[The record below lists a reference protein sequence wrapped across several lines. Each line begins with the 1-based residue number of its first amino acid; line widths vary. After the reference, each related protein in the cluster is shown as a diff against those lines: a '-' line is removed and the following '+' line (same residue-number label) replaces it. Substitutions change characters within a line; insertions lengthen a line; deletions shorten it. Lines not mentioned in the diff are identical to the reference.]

1 MNTET
6 LIKVYHILKKE
17 VEHYKVPI
25 ITLIAQTKKDPYRV
39 LIGTVLSLRTK
50 DEVTAQACERLFAEA
65 DTPEKMLQLSEKK
78 IEELIYPT
86 GFYKT
91 KAKNILLISKKLLD
105 EFQGKVPDDIDTLL
119 TFPNVGRKTANLVL
133 IEGYNK
139 AGVCVDIHNWR
150 ILNRL
155 GYLKAKNPLETE
167 MQIRKRLPKTYWNK
181 LNYILVAFGQNT
193 CVPVSPKCNKN
204 VIKLIPICFWKSFS
218 NLHFRF

>member
-1 MNTET
+1 MKTDI
-6 LIKVYHILKKE
+6 LITVYHILEKE

-25 ITLIAQTKKDPYRV
+25 ITLIAQTQKDPYRV

-50 DEVTAQACERLFAEA
+50 DEVTAKACERLFAVA
-65 DTPEKMLQLSEKK
+65 DTPENMVKLSEKK
-78 IEELIYPT
+78 IAELIYPT

-91 KAKNILLISKKLLD
+91 KAKNILLISKKLIE
-105 EFQGKVPDDIDTLL
+105 EFDGKVPEDIDTLL

-167 MQIRKRLPKTYWNK
+167 MQIRKKLPQVYWNK

-193 CVPVSPKCNKN
+193 CVPISPKCTQCPVAQYCERKGL
-204 VIKLIPICFWKSFS
+204 KKS
-218 NLHFRF
+218 R

>member
-1 MNTET
+1 MKTDI
-6 LIKVYHILKKE
+6 LITVYHILEKE

-25 ITLIAQTKKDPYRV
+25 ITLIAQTQKDPYRV

-50 DEVTAQACERLFAEA
+50 DEVTAKACERLFAVA
-65 DTPEKMLQLSEKK
+65 DTPENMVKLSEKK
-78 IEELIYPT
+78 IAELIYPT

-91 KAKNILLISKKLLD
+91 KAKNILLISKKLIE
-105 EFQGKVPDDIDTLL
+105 EFDGKVPEDIDTLL

-167 MQIRKRLPKTYWNK
+167 MQIRKKLPQVYWNK

-193 CVPVSPKCNKN
+193 CVPISPKCTQCPVAQYCERKG
-204 VIKLIPICFWKSFS
+204 VKKS
-218 NLHFRF
+218 R